1 MDLIALQGMQRYRTA
16 RAPDEIGRVGADDKG
31 TFFANRML
39 PLLFFSACH
48 VPSWGGN
55 SLTCEGYDFYLCCRL
70 THFFRPDEQC

>member
-1 MDLIALQGMQRYRTA
+1 M
-16 RAPDEIGRVGADDKG
+16 
-31 TFFANRML
+31 
-39 PLLFFSACH
+39 FFSACH